1 MKRKLLFILNPK
13 AGKGGAVNLFDFIK
27 SSVPKEMEY
36 SIEVFKDSA
45 EFEKIISTLHTQHY
59 TDAVAV
65 GGDGTINSVA
75 KNLVGTSIILG
86 IIPQGS
92 GNGLAR
98 TLGISM
104 DIKTSIEDVIKGK
117 NTKIDHGTVNGIP
130 FFCTS
135 GIGFDAHIGNLFAQ
149 SKKRGLQSYVKITL
163 REILRYKCKNY
174 VIKLN
179 GEELKRKAYLI
190 TIANAGQYGNDFYIA
205 PKAKLT
211 DGKFHVVV
219 LHPFNFFSAFGIFI
233 KVLRGKTNE
242 SRHIETFTTNK
253 LTIEREGKDAIHF
266 DGEPEF
272 QGEKLE
278 YICHHQLLNVIVG
291 KTFNAS

>member
-13 AGKGGAVNLFDFIK
+13 AGKGRAIDLHDLIK

-36 SIEVFKDSA
+36 SIEVFNTSE

-59 TDAVAV
+59 TDAIAV

-75 KNLVGTSIILG
+75 KNLVGNEITLG

-104 DIKTSIEDVIKGK
+104 DIKTSIEDIIKGK
-117 NTKIDHGTVNGIP
+117 KAKIDHGTVNDIP

-135 GIGFDAHIGNLFAQ
+135 GIGFDAHIGNLFAL
-149 SKKRGLQSYVKITL
+149 SKKRGLKSYVKITL

-174 VIKLN
+174 VIRLN

-205 PKAKLT
+205 PQAKLT

-219 LHPFNFFSAFGIFI
+219 LKPFNFFSAFGIFV
-233 KVLRGKTNE
+233 KVLRGKADR
-242 SRHIETFTTNK
+242 SRHIETFVTDK
-253 LTIEREGKDAIHF
+253 LTIEREGKDDIHF

-272 QGEKLE
+272 QGEKLD
-278 YICHHQLLNVIVG
+278 YICHHQQLNVIVG
-291 KTFNAS
+291 QKFKTN

>member
-1 MKRKLLFILNPK
+1 MTRKFLFILNPK
-13 AGKGGAVNLFDFIK
+13 AGKGKAFEIIELIK
-27 SSVPKEMEY
+27 EHMPSNMDL
-36 SIEVFKDSA
+36 SIEMFSDSN
-45 EFEKIISTLHTQHY
+45 EFERLMAKKHQF
-59 TDAVAV
+59 TDLIAA

-75 KNLVGTSIILG
+75 KNLVGTTITLG
-86 IIPQGS
+86 IIPLGS

-98 TLGISM
+98 SLGVAM
-104 DIKTSIEDVIKGK
+104 DTKEAIMQIVHGK
-117 NTKIDHGTVNGIP
+117 RIKIDHGTVNGIP

-205 PKAKLT
+205 PHAKLT

-219 LHPFNFFSAFGIFI
+219 LNPFNFFNAFGIFI
-233 KVLRGKTNE
+233 KVLLGKANE

-253 LTIEREGKDAIHF
+253 LIIEREGKDAIHF

-278 YICHHQLLNVIVG
+278 YICYHQQLNVIIG
-291 KTFNAS
+291 EKFKAG

>member
-1 MKRKLLFILNPK
+1 MMERKLLFILNPK
-13 AGKGGAVNLFDFIK
+13 AGKGKALEIASLIK
-27 SSVPKEMEY
+27 KEIPSTIPF
-36 SIEVFKDSA
+36 SIEMFTDSD
-45 EFEKIISTLHTQHY
+45 EFETLMAKKHLF
-59 TDAVAV
+59 TDLIAV

-75 KNLVGTSIILG
+75 KNLVGTDITLG
-86 IIPQGS
+86 IIPLGS

-98 TLGISM
+98 SLGIAM
-104 DIKTSIEDVIKGK
+104 DAKVAIEQIVQGGEA
-117 NTKIDHGTVNGIP
+117 KIDHGMVNGIP

-149 SKKRGLQSYVKITL
+149 SKKRGLQSYVKISL

-174 VIKLN
+174 IIKLN

-205 PKAKLT
+205 PQAKLT
-211 DGKFHVVV
+211 DGKFHVVI
-219 LHPFNFFSAFGIFI
+219 LNPFNFFSAFGIFL
-233 KVLRGKTNE
+233 KVIMGKANE
-242 SRHIETFTTNK
+242 SKHIETYVTNK

-272 QGEKLE
+272 QGETLE
-278 YICHHQLLNVIVG
+278 YICHHQQLNVIVG
-291 KTFNAS
+291 QKFNPG